1 MEQEVANIGKK
12 LKEAQDRQKIY
23 EDKNISHREFHV
35 GDHVYIRVRQ
45 RKSSLKLQI
54 YAKMSPIYSVPF
66 EVIYRIG
73 PIAYRIV
80 FPANTRVHNFLCFF
94 Y

>member
-1 MEQEVANIGKK
+1 MEEEVANIGKN
-12 LKEAQDRQKIY
+12 LKEAQDRHKSY
-23 EDKNISHREFHV
+23 EDKIISHREFHV
-35 GDHVYIRVRQ
+35 GDHVYIRARQ

-54 YAKMSPIYSVPF
+54 YAKMSTIYSVPF

-80 FPANTRVHNFLCFF
+80 FPTNTRVHNFLCFF